1 MTLSRLAL
9 MVILGCCL
17 GGTAAAD
24 SGSAQTIELN
34 EQAAAGSPQ
43 DFALRAFQ
51 TAVASGTQGKVVLKL
66 HLSGALGN
74 AQTSVTN
81 MMFGDLSLYSGNLID
96 YLPLMIDEM
105 TGLQTPFLIPGITPA
120 SRYLASPLLDEAREK
135 VLHSRHVRFLEMT
148 AIRSPFHL
156 IAAKREIAT
165 PADLVGLQLVSDRP
179 LTKTAARVWQALGV
193 QYIGPL
199 KVDVRTALESGQ
211 ADAVLFTDLD
221 AVVADGGASIAPHLA
236 GVEDC
241 PQLWQISINEGV
253 WQHFDDSQRTAVQA
267 AAGKALQVYESR
279 TAEQFRKQLATLTA
293 RGHMTYHV
301 LEASALRAKAFPVYP
316 ELVAE
321 GGLSPRVLE
330 AANAALTTEPR
341 P

>member
-1 MTLSRLAL
+1 MTPSRLAL
-9 MVILGCCL
+9 TVILGCCL

-24 SGSAQTIELN
+24 PVQTIELN

-51 TAVASGTQGKVVLKL
+51 TAVASGTHGRVVLKL

-74 AQTSVTN
+74 AQTSVQN
-81 MMFGDLSLYSGNLID
+81 MMFGDLNLYAGNLTD

-105 TGLQTPFLIPGITPA
+105 TGLQTPFLIPGITPT

-148 AIRSPFHL
+148 AIRSPFHV

-165 PADLVGLQLVSDRP
+165 PADLVGLKLVSDRP

-193 QYIGPL
+193 QYIAL
-199 KVDVRTALESGQ
+199 SDIDIKTALESGH
-211 ADAVLFTDLD
+211 ADAALLTDLD
-221 AVVADGGASIAPHLA
+221 AVNQDVAFIAPHLA
-236 GVEDC
+236 GVDDC
-241 PQLWQISINEGV
+241 PQLWQISVNEGV

-267 AAGKALQVYESR
+267 AGLKALQVYESR
-279 TAEQFRKQLATLTA
+279 AAERFRKHLATLTFH
-293 RGHMTYHV
+293 GHMTYHV
-301 LEASALRAKAFPVYP
+301 LDANALRAKALPVYP
-316 ELVAE
+316 QLVAE

>member
-1 MTLSRLAL
+1 M
-9 MVILGCCL
+9 
-17 GGTAAAD
+17 AAA
-24 SGSAQTIELN
+24 AQTIEIN

-51 TAVASGTQGKVVLKL
+51 SAVASGTQGKVVLKL

-74 AQTSVTN
+74 AQTSVQN

-120 SRYLASPLLDEAREK
+120 SGYLASPLLDEAREK

-148 AIRSPFHL
+148 AIRSPFHV

-165 PADLVGLQLVSDRP
+165 PADLVGLKLVSDRP
-179 LTKTAARVWQALGV
+179 LTKTAARVWRALGV
-193 QYIGPL
+193 QYIAPL
-199 KVDVRTALESGQ
+199 DVDIKTALESGQ
-211 ADAVLFTDLD
+211 ADAVLFTDLA
-221 AVVADGGASIAPHLA
+221 AVTQAVAASAPHLA
-236 GVEDC
+236 GVDDC
-241 PQLWQISINEGV
+241 PQLWQISINEAV

-267 AAGKALQVYESR
+267 AARQALQVYESR
-279 TAEQFRKQLATLTA
+279 AAEQFRKQLATLTSH
-293 RGHMTYHV
+293 GHMTYHV
-301 LEASALRAKAFPVYP
+301 LDANALRAKALPVYP
-316 ELVAE
+316 QLVAE

>member
-1 MTLSRLAL
+1 MTPSRLAL
-9 MVILGCCL
+9 TVILGFCL

-24 SGSAQTIELN
+24 SAQTIELN

-51 TAVASGTQGKVVLKL
+51 TAVASGTHGKVVLKL
-66 HLSGALGN
+66 HLSGSLGN
-74 AQTSVTN
+74 AQTSVQN

-105 TGLQTPFLIPGITPA
+105 TGLQTPFLIPGITPT
-120 SRYLASPLLDEAREK
+120 SHYLASPLLDEAREK

-148 AIRSPFHL
+148 AIRSPFHV
-156 IAAKREIAT
+156 IATKREIAT
-165 PADLVGLQLVSDRP
+165 PADLAGLKLVSDRP

-193 QYIGPL
+193 QYIAPSD
-199 KVDVRTALESGQ
+199 VDIKTALESGQ

-221 AVVADGGASIAPHLA
+221 AVTHAVASIAPHLA
-236 GVEDC
+236 GVDDC

-267 AAGKALQVYESR
+267 AALKALQVYESR
-279 TAEQFRKQLATLTA
+279 AAERFRKQLVTLTS

-301 LEASALRAKAFPVYP
+301 LEANTLRAKALPVYP
-316 ELVAE
+316 QLVAE

-330 AANAALTTEPR
+330 AANAVLTTEPR